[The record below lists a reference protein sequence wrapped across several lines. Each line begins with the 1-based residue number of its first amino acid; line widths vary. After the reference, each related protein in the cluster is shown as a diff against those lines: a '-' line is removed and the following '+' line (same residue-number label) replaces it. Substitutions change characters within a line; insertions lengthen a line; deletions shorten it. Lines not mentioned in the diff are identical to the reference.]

1 MISAALTTVLLTCSL
16 WPAARGPLHG
26 LIDQSHAAADAHV
39 ISGTVRDASGSV
51 VAGASVVVRATS
63 GAERGAVSGADGNF
77 RVTVH
82 STEDMLL
89 IVRAAGFSEARQTVH
104 PADEQ
109 VRVEVVLV
117 PATLSETLTVT
128 AVRGEQRAGDV
139 PASITVMDSDSVRQ
153 SAAIVADDV
162 LRQVP
167 TFSLFR

>member
-104 PADEQ
+104 PADS
-109 VRVEVVLV
+109 VLTCRPSGAGHQAPHTL
-117 PATLSETLTVT
+117 PAAIRSARKRHRHPRTRA
-128 AVRGEQRAGDV
+128 AVRR
-139 PASITVMDSDSVRQ
+139 
-153 SAAIVADDV
+153 
-162 LRQVP
+162 
-167 TFSLFR
+167 